1 MNWFLLILSVMMNFG
16 ACLAKNDWCKRTK
29 ISNAQLYLFN
39 AVNAFVAML
48 VLLVITACMG
58 QLQMPSL
65 YTLLMGI
72 GFGII
77 TALQTLLNM
86 TALKIGPLSYTTVI
100 ISCSM
105 IIPALSGF
113 VLYAEPIIPGQII
126 AIILMLLS
134 ILFSVDKKSE
144 ESTTSVKWL
153 LLCLGAFLLTGGI
166 GVMQKLHQSSP
177 YKDELGMFLV
187 LAFAVNGLFSLLFA
201 RGGSTGGLAK
211 IPGSVKLFWV
221 YALISGIGGAANNE
235 INLYLSGV
243 MPSIIFYPVV
253 NGLGMLL
260 NCGAGLIFWREKL
273 NKKQWLGLVLGAAA
287 ILLLSF

>member
-1 MNWFLLILSVMMNFG
+1 
-16 ACLAKNDWCKRTK
+16 
-29 ISNAQLYLFN
+29 
-39 AVNAFVAML
+39 
-48 VLLVITACMG
+48 
-58 QLQMPSL
+58 MPSM

-113 VLYAEPIIPGQII
+113 VLYNEAILPGQII
-126 AIILMLLS
+126 AIALMLMS
-134 ILFSVDKKSE
+134 IIFSVDKKSE
-144 ESTTSVKWL
+144 EGATSIKWL
-153 LLCLGAFLLTGGI
+153 LLCLGAFVFTGGI

-187 LAFAVNGLFSLLFA
+187 LAFAVNGLFSLIFA
-201 RGGSTGGLAK
+201 RGGDVKGLAK
-211 IPGSVKLFWV
+211 IPGSVKLFWI
-221 YALISGIGGAANNE
+221 YGLISGIGGALNNE
-235 INLYLSGV
+235 INLFLSGV
-243 MPSIIFYPVV
+243 MPAIIFYPVV
-253 NGLGMLL
+253 NGLGILL
-260 NCGAGLIFWREKL
+260 NCGAGLIFWKEKL
-273 NKKQWLGLVLGAAA
+273 NKKQWLGLILGAAA